1 MIPSTHN
8 IPILCYHDI
17 GTPGGHPLAHF
28 CDHLDAILEMGFQTI
43 SAHTLV
49 QICKGEARPKGKQ
62 IVITFDDAHVSNWLY
77 GVPELSKRDMCG
89 VFFPVTDFIWDGPVR
104 TLENAPVLSRAS
116 QSFQQALG
124 DKAYSQF
131 MTRQEL
137 SSAVHDF
144 GMEIYS
150 HTTCHQGCFKN
161 LQFLAPVSDGH
172 WSAHG
177 IYDHPQGELPTFEYG
192 SAYAFNG
199 FWPDNQEGN
208 NLTFRRRT
216 DRERYDFCLKDFTTS
231 LDVIREINKADTQL
245 ICWPWGHFDKLT
257 VQAARE
263 AGYEGAFSLDRFRNG
278 LGTDPMYLHRI
289 GVGRK
294 KNASWLKNRLRMH
307 TTALGATIFYK
318 FFRKKNEKKT
328 ATPVVWNPNTTR

>member
-1 MIPSTHN
+1 MTPSIHN

-17 GTPGGHPLAHF
+17 GTPGGHPLKLF

-43 SAHTLV
+43 SARELT
-49 QICKGEARPKGKQ
+49 QICRGEKRPRGRQ

-77 GVPELSKRDMCG
+77 AVPELAKRDMCG
-89 VFFPVTDFIWDGPVR
+89 VFFPITDFIWDGPRR
-104 TLENAPVLSRAS
+104 TLENAPIFSKAS
-116 QSFQQALG
+116 ESFRQALRN
-124 DKAYSQF
+124 KEYSQF

-137 SSAVHDF
+137 ASSVHDF

-150 HTTCHQGCFKN
+150 HTTCHQGCFKS
-161 LQFLAPVSDGH
+161 LTFLAPVSEGH

-177 IYDHPQGELPTFEYG
+177 IYDHPADNLPTFDYG

-199 FWPDNQEGN
+199 FWPENQGEK

-216 DRERYDFCLKDFTTS
+216 DAERYDFCLKDFRRS

-245 ICWPWGHFDKLT
+245 ICWPWGHFDKIT

-278 LGTDPMYLHRI
+278 PGTDPFYLHRI
-289 GVGRK
+289 GIGRK
-294 KNASWLKNRLRMH
+294 KDAAWLKNRLRMH
-307 TTALGATIFYK
+307 LTSLGATIFYK
-318 FFRKKNEKKT
+318 FFRKKNEDT
-328 ATPVVWNPNTTR
+328 TTTPVIWQPRTTS